1 MCGILGAYSSKNDQI
16 PSREVFEKALN
27 TLEKRGPDAGAVQAF
42 SNCILGHRR
51 LSIIDTSTGANQP
64 FQDESGRY
72 TLVFNGEIYNYGA
85 LRSSLENK
93 YPFKTTSDTEVLLY
107 HLIENGVDGIKDFN
121 GFFAFAFYDKEK
133 DELILA
139 RDRYGIKPMYIY
151 HHEEQIAFASELK
164 ALMALGIKKE
174 INKTVLYRY
183 FQFNYI
189 PQDDSILENVSKLQT
204 GHFWKIKGNNIEQ
217 KAYFEP
223 NQIQIDPKENVQEK
237 LDQLLRASVER
248 RMVADVSLGTFLS
261 GGVDSSIISL
271 IAKEHH
277 KDLQTFSIGYK
288 DEPLFDESIYAEKVA
303 KHIGSKHHTFN
314 LSNDVLLENMSEVL
328 GYIDEPFADSS
339 ALAVYTLCK
348 YTKDHVT
355 VALSG
360 DGSDEIFAGYNK
372 HRAEWMVENG
382 GMKKNIAQLGS
393 FLWDKLPKSRNSKY
407 GNIIRQLDRFAK
419 MSKLSESERYMFLAR
434 FMDQKEAKRMVKGFD
449 RDDGM
454 KAWLDGVSNRKG
466 MNGFLD
472 KDLAMVLE
480 GDMLVKVDRM
490 SMANSLEVRV
500 PFLDHDFV
508 EYGRA
513 LSVEHKIDAEYQ
525 KKILRDIYYKHLPSE
540 VFDRKKHGFEVPL
553 LKWFKRELY
562 EDIDQ
567 RWLNE
572 DMLRAQGILKV
583 ESIIKLKR
591 KLNSVDSGDV
601 AFDIWKLIVFQNW
614 YKKYFEEN

>member
-1 MCGILGAYSSKNDQI
+1 
-16 PSREVFEKALN
+16 
-27 TLEKRGPDAGAVQAF
+27 
-42 SNCILGHRR
+42 
-51 LSIIDTSTGANQP
+51 
-64 FQDESGRY
+64 
-72 TLVFNGEIYNYGA
+72 
-85 LRSSLENK
+85 
-93 YPFKTTSDTEVLLY
+93 
-107 HLIENGVDGIKDFN
+107 
-121 GFFAFAFYDKEK
+121 
-133 DELILA
+133 
-139 RDRYGIKPMYIY
+139 
-151 HHEEQIAFASELK
+151 
-164 ALMALGIKKE
+164 
-174 INKTVLYRY
+174 
-183 FQFNYI
+183 
-189 PQDDSILENVSKLQT
+189 
-204 GHFWKIKGNNIEQ
+204 
-217 KAYFEP
+217 
-223 NQIQIDPKENVQEK
+223 
-237 LDQLLRASVER
+237 
-248 RMVADVSLGTFLS
+248 MVADVPLGTFLS

-271 IAKEHH
+271 LAKEHH

-288 DEPLFDESIYAEKVA
+288 DEPLFDESRYAEKVA

-314 LSNDVLLENMSEVL
+314 LSNDVLLENMTEVL
-328 GYIDEPFADSS
+328 DYIDEPFADSS

-382 GMKKNIAQLGS
+382 GVKKNIAQLGS

-434 FMDQKEAKRMVKGFD
+434 FMNQKEAQKLIKGFD
-449 RDDGM
+449 GDDGM
-454 KAWLDGVSNRKG
+454 GDWLDSVTKRKG

-490 SMANSLEVRV
+490 SMVNSLEVRV
-500 PFLDHDFV
+500 PFLDQEFV

-513 LSVEHKIDAEYQ
+513 LSVEHKIDAVYQ

-553 LKWFKRELY
+553 LKWFKNELY
-562 EDIDQ
+562 QDIDQ
-567 RWLNE
+567 KWLNE
-572 DMLRAQGILKV
+572 DMLIAQGILKV

-591 KLNSVDSGDV
+591 KLNFVDSGDV
-601 AFDIWKLIVFQNW
+601 AFDIWKLIVFQHW
-614 YKKYFEEN
+614 YKQYFEEN